1 MSLIAGNP
9 CRPLFDGNDRS
20 RFALYCCNRGRKSRD
35 LLTIKRAAAIQE
47 WLRMAYAELL
57 KFFYVVYKF
66 RDATS

>member
-1 MSLIAGNP
+1 MIVHGSCSAVAIEE
-9 CRPLFDGNDRS
+9 
-20 RFALYCCNRGRKSRD
+20 KSRD

-47 WLRMAYAELL
+47 WRRMAYAELL